1 MGAGPLWPAPTL
13 ATFGDV
19 EVEEIAVEDR
29 LDQAGHDGN
38 EVKEALEV
46 VAPDPVEEIERAV
59 HAQCEQVVAGDGLR
73 LARLAHHEELRQDGH
88 RLQVDGEGP
97 EDLQGGGRAGAEGR
111 TRWEG
116 PGRER
121 RQVAVTGTLEK
132 SRNSEEYQRHF
143 CVPDS
148 ALPAPHALI

>member
-13 ATFGDV
+13 PTFGDV

-97 EDLQGGGRAGAEGR
+97 EDLSQGDNGKRKFVKTKKGSLSLKELLKYVN
-111 TRWEG
+111 W
-116 PGRER
+116 RE
-121 RQVAVTGTLEK
+121 
-132 SRNSEEYQRHF
+132 
-143 CVPDS
+143 
-148 ALPAPHALI
+148 